1 MLVQSR
7 DLAHAFI
14 IIKMLESTEEIP
26 IVQNLIDQSKVS
38 KSHLLLV
45 SFIKILEFSK
55 VKEFW

>member
-14 IIKMLESTEEIP
+14 IIKMLESIEEIS
-26 IVQNLIDQSKVS
+26 ISQNLIDQSKVS

-45 SFIKILEFSK
+45 SFINILEFSK